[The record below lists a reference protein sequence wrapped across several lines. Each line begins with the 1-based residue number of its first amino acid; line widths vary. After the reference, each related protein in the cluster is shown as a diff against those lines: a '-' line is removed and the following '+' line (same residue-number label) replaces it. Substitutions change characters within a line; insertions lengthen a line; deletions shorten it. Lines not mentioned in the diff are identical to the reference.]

1 MESVILFREVVGWKL
16 ARKLLSAMF
25 LLFLASKPKF
35 WSITK
40 MVVSDRVVRALEFFP
55 ILLAL
60 STLSAPIM
68 LMSSSA
74 HLTIRGVN
82 ACFYSAAP
90 PIKFP

>member
-1 MESVILFREVVGWKL
+1 
-16 ARKLLSAMF
+16 
-25 LLFLASKPKF
+25 
-35 WSITK
+35 
-40 MVVSDRVVRALEFFP
+40 MVVSDRVARALEFFP

-82 ACFYSAAP
+82 SCFYSAAP

>member
-1 MESVILFREVVGWKL
+1 
-16 ARKLLSAMF
+16 
-25 LLFLASKPKF
+25 
-35 WSITK
+35 

-90 PIKFP
+90 PIKFPESPLQTTSCIGVIFLSVRNKWTLL